1 MSPDTHPVLGVFASD
16 RGPGDAERS
25 TIMSQAGS
33 YLAHHGAKLVCL
45 AEDETL
51 PIPDVTSARA
61 AGGEVTIIADEG
73 FHAVPT
79 LQNVPVERFASREER
94 LKRLAQLSS
103 IYVVLPGSLA
113 SASSLYLT
121 WVRGGGGPGKKPV
134 VFYDR
139 NGAFKVMRGFAF
151 DVLSNSIRH
160 HDHYVQFADSI
171 EDMWNKIGWL
181 VDQKATAL

>member
-25 TIMSQAGS
+25 TIMSQVGS
-33 YLAHHGAKLVCL
+33 YFAHHGAKLVCL
-45 AEDETL
+45 AEGETL
-51 PIPDVTSARA
+51 PIPLVTSARA
-61 AGGEVTIIADEG
+61 AGGEVTIVADEN
-73 FHAVPT
+73 FHGVPA
-79 LQNVPVERFASREER
+79 LQNIPVERLATTEAR
-94 LKRLAQLSS
+94 LTRMAQLSS
-103 IYVVLPGSLA
+103 VYVMLPGSLA
-113 SASSLYLT
+113 SASSLYMT

-139 NGAFKVMRGFAF
+139 NGAFKVMRGFAA
-151 DVLSNSIRH
+151 DVLANSIRH

>member
-1 MSPDTHPVLGVFASD
+1 MSPAAHPVLGVFASD

-25 TIMSQAGS
+25 SIMSQTGT
-33 YLAHHGAKLVCL
+33 YLAHRGAKLVCL
-45 AEDETL
+45 AEGETL
-51 PIPDVTSARA
+51 PIPLVTSARA
-61 AGGEVTIIADEG
+61 AGGEVTIIADESFRG
-73 FHAVPT
+73 VPA
-79 LQNVPVERFASREER
+79 LRNVPVERLPTREAR
-94 LKRLAQLSS
+94 LKRMAQLSS
-103 IYVVLPGSLA
+103 VYVVLPGSLA

-121 WVRGGGGPGKKPV
+121 WVRGGGGPAKKPV

-139 NGAFKVMRGFAF
+139 NNAFRVMRGFAA
-151 DVLSNSIRH
+151 DVLANGVRH